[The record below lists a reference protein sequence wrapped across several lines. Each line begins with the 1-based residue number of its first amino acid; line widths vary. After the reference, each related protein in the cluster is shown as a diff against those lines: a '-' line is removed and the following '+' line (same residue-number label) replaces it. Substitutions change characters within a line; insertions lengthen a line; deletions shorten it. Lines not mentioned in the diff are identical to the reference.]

1 MIELILGPM
10 YSGKTTELF
19 RRLERHK
26 ITGRRVVMLR
36 PEVDT
41 RYRLTHEGLHTKTIE
56 TQLPW
61 PVFSVRGIHPAS
73 CMEYDVIGIDEGQFF
88 PSLLQSINHEGP
100 DGQQGILDLVNCA
113 QPKHV
118 IISALN
124 GTSEL
129 GVWPTVQELIPHVE
143 RLDFLAAVCMDCGAD
158 AHFSFY
164 IGGKQQAVSVGGEGE
179 YLALCRACY
188 QQRSTNNHQK

>member
-26 ITGRRVVMLR
+26 IAGRRIVMLR
-36 PEVDT
+36 PAVDT
-41 RYRLTHEGLHTKTIE
+41 RHRLTHEGLHSKDADME
-56 TQLPW
+56 LPW
-61 PVFSVRGIHPAS
+61 PVLSVEAVNAQDL
-73 CMEYDVIGIDEGQFF
+73 MEYDVIGIDEGQFF
-88 PSLLQSINHEGP
+88 PSLIAPL
-100 DGQQGILDLVNCA
+100 GQGGILDLVAC
-113 QPKHV
+113 PKPKYV

-129 GVWPTVQELIPHVE
+129 KAWPTVQELMPHVE
-143 RLDFLAAVCMDCGAD
+143 RLDFLAAVCMDCGED

-164 IGGKQQAVSVGGEGE
+164 IAGKDQAVSVGGEGE
-179 YLALCRACY
+179 YLALCRCCY
-188 QQRSTNNHQK
+188 HRRRKGS

>member
-26 ITGRRVVMLR
+26 IAGRHVVMLR
-36 PEVDT
+36 PVMDT
-41 RYRLTHEGLHTKTIE
+41 RHRLTHEGLHSKDVDIE
-56 TQLPW
+56 LPW
-61 PVFSVRGIHPAS
+61 PVMSVDTLDAQS
-73 CMEYDVIGIDEGQFF
+73 LMEYDVIGIDEGQFF
-88 PSLLQSINHEGP
+88 PALIAPL
-100 DGQQGILDLVNCA
+100 GQGGILDLVVCPN
-113 QPKHV
+113 PKYV

-129 GVWPTVQELIPHVE
+129 NVWPTVQALIPHVE
-143 RLDFLAAVCMDCGAD
+143 RLDFLAAVCVDCGAD

-164 IGGKQQAVSVGGEGE
+164 IVGKQHAVSVGGEGE
-179 YLALCRACY
+179 YVALCRCCY
-188 QQRSTNNHQK
+188 HRRRESS